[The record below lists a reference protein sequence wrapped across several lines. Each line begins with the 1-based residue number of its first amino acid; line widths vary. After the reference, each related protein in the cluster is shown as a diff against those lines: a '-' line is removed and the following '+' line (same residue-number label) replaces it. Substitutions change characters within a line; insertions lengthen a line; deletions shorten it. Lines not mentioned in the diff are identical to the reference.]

1 MNILDNNLDV
11 DVIGFGA
18 LNLDKLYS
26 VENIVGIDEETYIQS
41 QKDTPG
47 GSAANTIVGL
57 SRLNK
62 KTSFI
67 GKIADDY
74 AGEVIELNLSK
85 NGVYSNNLIY
95 DDHGKTGEV
104 LGFVDKKGN
113 RALYVDPG
121 VNDNISI
128 DEIDFRNVN
137 SCKILHYSSFI
148 GDESLEAQIKLLDKL
163 DDNIILSFDPGMLYV
178 KRDFNELYPIFKRS
192 NILFLN
198 EKEFRL
204 LIQDQNS
211 PVDVCAVD
219 FFNSY
224 DMDILVIKRSEQGV
238 FAVDKYGYCHVDV
251 FDCDVLDTT
260 GAGDSFN
267 SGFLY
272 GLLNDYDLRCCC
284 SIGNFVASKTIEG
297 YGMEKFPMERDV
309 EEFLFGV

>member
-1 MNILDNNLDV
+1 MNILDNNLNV

-26 VENIVGIDEETYIQS
+26 VENIAGIDDESYIQS
-41 QKDTPG
+41 KIDTPG

-57 SRLNK
+57 SKLNK

-67 GKIADDY
+67 GKIAEDDP
-74 AGEVIELNLSK
+74 GDIIELNLSK
-85 NGVYSNNLIY
+85 NKVYTNNLIY
-95 DDHGKTGEV
+95 DEEGKTGEV
-104 LGFVDKKGN
+104 LGFVDNKGN
-113 RALYVDPG
+113 RALYVDSG

-128 DEIDFRNVN
+128 DEINPRNIN
-137 SCKILHYSSFI
+137 TCKIIHYTSFI
-148 GDESLEAQIKLLDKL
+148 GDKSLKAQIQLLDKL

-178 KRDFNELYPIFKRS
+178 KRDFNDLYPIFKRT

-204 LIQDQNS
+204 LIKDHNNPIDKS
-211 PVDVCAVD
+211 AVE
-219 FFNSY
+219 FFNNHN
-224 DMDILVIKRSEQGV
+224 MDILVIKQGSYGV
-238 FAVDKYGYCHVDV
+238 FALNKDGHCHVDV
-251 FDCDVLDTT
+251 FDCDVRDTT

-284 SIGNFVASKTIEG
+284 RIGNFVASKTIEG
-297 YGMEKFPMERDV
+297 YGMENFPSEKDIK
-309 EEFLFGV
+309 EIL